1 MEKKMIIEEMIEEE
15 KYLLFA
21 IGNDVYGLDI
31 RYVEDI
37 IGVQNITVVPKQPNY
52 IKGVI
57 NLRGQIMPV
66 IDIRIRFNRSE
77 RSYDDRTC
85 IVVINV
91 SDAAVG
97 VVVDRVLEV
106 VNIPEIT
113 VPPSF
118 SDTNE
123 NFMTGVGNYNDGV
136 VLLVDCEA
144 LLEEITI

>member
-1 MEKKMIIEEMIEEE
+1 MEKELIIEEISEEE

-52 IKGVI
+52 VKGVI

-66 IDIRIRFNRSE
+66 IDIRIRFNQSE
-77 RSYDDRTC
+77 RLYDDRTC

-118 SDTNE
+118 SDTNQ

>member
-1 MEKKMIIEEMIEEE
+1 MEKELIIEEINEEE

-37 IGVQNITVVPKQPNY
+37 IGVQNVTVVPKQPNY
-52 IKGVI
+52 VKGVI

-66 IDIRIRFNRSE
+66 IDIRIRFNQSE
-77 RSYDDRTC
+77 RAYDDRTC

-118 SDTNE
+118 ADTNQ

>member
-1 MEKKMIIEEMIEEE
+1 MEKELIIEEINEEE

-52 IKGVI
+52 VKGVI

-66 IDIRIRFNRSE
+66 IDIRIRFNQSE
-77 RSYDDRTC
+77 RVYDDRTC

-106 VNIPEIT
+106 VNISEIT
-113 VPPSF
+113 VPPTF
-118 SDTNE
+118 SDMNQ